1 MIDETVDTPET
12 EGVTEGTTPE
22 GATESTTTE
31 EKETEE
37 NVD

>member
-12 EGVTEGTTPE
+12 EG
-22 GATESTTTE
+22 AKESTTTE
-31 EKETEE
+31 EKEKEE